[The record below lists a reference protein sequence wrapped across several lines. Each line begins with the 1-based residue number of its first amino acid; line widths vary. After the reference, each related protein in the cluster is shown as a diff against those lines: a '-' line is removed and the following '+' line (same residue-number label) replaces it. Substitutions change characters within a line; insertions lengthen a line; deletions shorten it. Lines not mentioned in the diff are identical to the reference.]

1 MLRTDPYLLEEDEE
15 AEAKR
20 TPGLAAQEPK
30 EQESELEEEVK
41 EAEEGKEERDEVGDE
56 ARSSA
61 EPGVSD
67 VSHSEKLKSQVEQL
81 EPLSMKRLSSIFR
94 HQIDQSFE
102 ARART
107 LRTRASYISIP
118 SLKLGFQSCQPR
130 RSPAE
135 ASDVAS
141 AVWN

>member
-1 MLRTDPYLLEEDEE
+1 MQARSPCLLTDPYLLEEDEE

-81 EPLSMKRLSSIFR
+81 E
-94 HQIDQSFE
+94 
-102 ARART
+102 
-107 LRTRASYISIP
+107 
-118 SLKLGFQSCQPR
+118 